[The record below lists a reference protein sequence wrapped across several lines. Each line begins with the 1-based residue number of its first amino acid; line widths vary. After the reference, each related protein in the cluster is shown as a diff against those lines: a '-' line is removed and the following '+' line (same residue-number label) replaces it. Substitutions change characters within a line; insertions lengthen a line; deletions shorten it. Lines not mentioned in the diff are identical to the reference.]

1 LVADI
6 HTLDIARQRDD
17 ELLSRL
23 IDGECSADERLDLEV
38 RLATDS
44 DLRARLEEFRANDA
58 AFTTVIGAQDNTV
71 NTGVADRLANYAAR
85 DNRTSTPIYK
95 FAMAATVLVATAIVT
110 VNNLWTSPL
119 SDTPQMDAVLAKALS
134 TEPSAAD
141 GWSNVD
147 DERALR
153 VVLTFPAA
161 DGQWCREFMLAS
173 DASHW
178 RGVACK
184 GGKSWVTQVIGREVF
199 LEQQGGY
206 RTASA
211 ETSHPIEQ
219 FIDQTATDIALSADQ
234 EAALIAS
241 DWSATMA
248 R

>member
-1 LVADI
+1 MADI
-6 HTLDIARQRDD
+6 HTLDIAGQRDD

-23 IDGECSADERLDLEV
+23 IDGECSTDERLDLEV
-38 RLATDS
+38 RLATDPA
-44 DLRARLEEFRANDA
+44 LRARLEEFRANDA
-58 AFTTVIGAQDNTV
+58 AFKAVIGSQDSTV
-71 NTGVADRLANYAAR
+71 NTGVSDRLANYIAR
-85 DNRTSTPIYK
+85 DDRASSPIYK
-95 FAMAATVLVATAIVT
+95 FAVAATLLLATAIVT
-110 VNNLWTSPL
+110 VSNLWTSPL
-119 SDTPQMDAVLAKALS
+119 SDTPQIDAVLAKALS

-161 DGQWCREFMLAS
+161 DGQWCREFLLAS
-173 DASHW
+173 DDSHW

-184 GGKSWVTQVIGREVF
+184 GSKSWVTQVIGREVF

-234 EAALIAS
+234 EAALIAR
-241 DWSATMA
+241 DWSSSKAH
-248 R
+248 

>member
-1 LVADI
+1 MADI
-6 HTLDIARQRDD
+6 HTLDIAGQRDD

-23 IDGECSADERLDLEV
+23 IDGECSTDERLDLEV
-38 RLATDS
+38 RLATDPA
-44 DLRARLEEFRANDA
+44 LRARLEEFRANDA
-58 AFTTVIGAQDNTV
+58 AFKAVIGAQDSTV
-71 NTGVADRLANYAAR
+71 NTGVSDRLANYIAR
-85 DNRTSTPIYK
+85 DDRASSPIYK
-95 FAMAATVLVATAIVT
+95 FAVAATLLLATAIVT
-110 VNNLWTSPL
+110 VSNLWTSPL
-119 SDTPQMDAVLAKALS
+119 SDTPQIDAVLAKALS

-161 DGQWCREFMLAS
+161 DGQWCREFLLAS
-173 DASHW
+173 DDSHW

-184 GGKSWVTQVIGREVF
+184 GAKSWVTQVIGREVF

-234 EAALIAS
+234 EAALIAQ
-241 DWSATMA
+241 DWSSSKAH
-248 R
+248 

>member
-1 LVADI
+1 MADI
-6 HTLDIARQRDD
+6 HTLDIAGQRDD

-23 IDGECSADERLDLEV
+23 IDGECSTDERLDLEV
-38 RLATDS
+38 RLATDPA
-44 DLRARLEEFRANDA
+44 LRARLEEFRANDA
-58 AFTTVIGAQDNTV
+58 AFKAVIGAQDSTV
-71 NTGVADRLANYAAR
+71 NTGVSDRLANYIAR
-85 DNRTSTPIYK
+85 DDRASSPIYK
-95 FAMAATVLVATAIVT
+95 FAVAATLLLATAIVT
-110 VNNLWTSPL
+110 VSNLWTSPL
-119 SDTPQMDAVLAKALS
+119 SDTPQIDAVLAKALS

-161 DGQWCREFMLAS
+161 DGQWCREFLLAS
-173 DASHW
+173 DDSHW

-184 GGKSWVTQVIGREVF
+184 GAKSWVTQVIGREVF

-234 EAALIAS
+234 EAALIAR
-241 DWSATMA
+241 DWSSSKAH
-248 R
+248 

>member
-1 LVADI
+1 MADI
-6 HTLDIARQRDD
+6 HTLDIAGQRDD

-23 IDGECSADERLDLEV
+23 IDGECSTDERLDLEV
-38 RLATDS
+38 RLATDPA
-44 DLRARLEEFRANDA
+44 LRARLEEFRANDA
-58 AFTTVIGAQDNTV
+58 AFKAVIGAQDSTV
-71 NTGVADRLANYAAR
+71 NTGVSDRLANYIAR
-85 DNRTSTPIYK
+85 DDRASSPIYK
-95 FAMAATVLVATAIVT
+95 FAVAATLLLATAIVT
-110 VNNLWTSPL
+110 VSNLWTSPL
-119 SDTPQMDAVLAKALS
+119 SDTPQIDAVLAKALS

-161 DGQWCREFMLAS
+161 DGQWCREFLLAS
-173 DASHW
+173 DDSHW

-184 GGKSWVTQVIGREVF
+184 GSKSWVTQVIGREVF

-234 EAALIAS
+234 EAALIAR
-241 DWSATMA
+241 DWSSSKAH
-248 R
+248 

>member
-1 LVADI
+1 MADI

-17 ELLSRL
+17 ELLSRH
-23 IDGECSADERLDLEV
+23 IDGECSAYERLDLEV
-38 RLATDS
+38 LLATDS

-147 DERALR
+147 D
-153 VVLTFPAA
+153 
-161 DGQWCREFMLAS
+161 
-173 DASHW
+173 
-178 RGVACK
+178 
-184 GGKSWVTQVIGREVF
+184 
-199 LEQQGGY
+199 
-206 RTASA
+206 
-211 ETSHPIEQ
+211 
-219 FIDQTATDIALSADQ
+219 
-234 EAALIAS
+234 
-241 DWSATMA
+241 
-248 R
+248 

>member
-1 LVADI
+1 MADI
-6 HTLDIARQRDD
+6 HTLDIAGQRDD

-23 IDGECSADERLDLEV
+23 IDGECSTDERLDLEV
-38 RLATDS
+38 RLATDPA
-44 DLRARLEEFRANDA
+44 LRARLEEFRANDA
-58 AFTTVIGAQDNTV
+58 AFKAVIGAQDSTV
-71 NTGVADRLANYAAR
+71 NTGVSDRLANYIAR
-85 DNRTSTPIYK
+85 DDRASSPIYK
-95 FAMAATVLVATAIVT
+95 FAVAATLLLATAIVT
-110 VNNLWTSPL
+110 VSNLWTSPL
-119 SDTPQMDAVLAKALS
+119 SDTPQIDAVLAKALS

-161 DGQWCREFMLAS
+161 DGQWCREFLLAS
-173 DASHW
+173 DDSHW

-184 GGKSWVTQVIGREVF
+184 GAKSWVTQVIGREVF

-234 EAALIAS
+234 EAALIAR
-241 DWSATMA
+241 DWSSSKTH
-248 R
+248 

>member
-1 LVADI
+1 MADI
-6 HTLDIARQRDD
+6 YTLDIAGQRDD

-23 IDGECSADERLDLEV
+23 IDGECSTDERLDLEV

-44 DLRARLEEFRANDA
+44 ALRARLEELKSNDAIFRA
-58 AFTTVIGAQDNTV
+58 VVERQDSTV
-71 NTGVADRLANYAAR
+71 NSTVAERVAKHKVRVDRKPLPA
-85 DNRTSTPIYK
+85 YK
-95 FAMAATVLVATAIVT
+95 FAMAATVLLATAVVT
-110 VNNLWTSPL
+110 VNSLWKSPL
-119 SDTPQMDAVLAKALS
+119 SDTPQIDAALAQALS
-134 TEPSAAD
+134 TEPSSAE
-141 GWSNVD
+141 GWNKLD
-147 DERALR
+147 DERELR

-173 DASHW
+173 EASHW

-184 GGKSWVTQVIGREVF
+184 DSESWVTQVIGREVF

-211 ETSHPIEQ
+211 ETSSPIEQ

-234 EAALIAS
+234 EAALIAR
-241 DWSATMA
+241 DWSTTAE

>member
-1 LVADI
+1 MADI
-6 HTLDIARQRDD
+6 HTLDIAGQRDD

-23 IDGECSADERLDLEV
+23 IDGECSTDERLDLEV
-38 RLATDS
+38 RLATDPA
-44 DLRARLEEFRANDA
+44 LRARLEEFRANDA
-58 AFTTVIGAQDNTV
+58 AFEAVIGAQDSTV
-71 NTGVADRLANYAAR
+71 DTAVSDRLANHVAR
-85 DNRTSTPIYK
+85 DNRTSAPVYK
-95 FAMAATVLVATAIVT
+95 FAVAATLLLATAIVT
-110 VNNLWTSPL
+110 VSNLWTSPL
-119 SDTPQMDAVLAKALS
+119 SDTPQIDAVLAKALS

-147 DERALR
+147 DDRALR

-161 DGQWCREFMLAS
+161 DGQWCREFLLAS
-173 DASHW
+173 DDSHW

-184 GGKSWVTQVIGREVF
+184 GAKSWVTQVIGREVF

-234 EAALIAS
+234 EATLIAK
-241 DWSATMA
+241 DWSSSKAH
-248 R
+248 

>member
-1 LVADI
+1 MADI
-6 HTLDIARQRDD
+6 HTLDIAGQRDD

-23 IDGECSADERLDLEV
+23 IDGECSTDERLDLEV
-38 RLATDS
+38 RLATDPA
-44 DLRARLEEFRANDA
+44 LRARLEEFRANDA
-58 AFTTVIGAQDNTV
+58 AFKAVIGSQDSTV
-71 NTGVADRLANYAAR
+71 NTGVSDRLANYIAR
-85 DNRTSTPIYK
+85 DDRASSPIYK
-95 FAMAATVLVATAIVT
+95 FAVAATLLLATAIVT
-110 VNNLWTSPL
+110 VSNLWTSPL
-119 SDTPQMDAVLAKALS
+119 SDTPQIDAVLAKALS

-161 DGQWCREFMLAS
+161 DGQWCREFLLAS
-173 DASHW
+173 DDSHW

-184 GGKSWVTQVIGREVF
+184 GAKSWVTQVIGREVF

-234 EAALIAS
+234 EAALIAR
-241 DWSATMA
+241 DWSSSKAH
-248 R
+248 